1 MEPQQHVRKIDCV
14 QQSPVTLHVRRT
26 PSPSFTACDFGSFSK
41 CGVRLRVGSSSGSDG
56 IAGVGRFFP
65 AEPDCRA
72 AAVAGD
78 RFISIGTAI
87 SSSSISLIVSSL
99 VLLPLVEDLI
109 GKSSKVGRMSSVSSA
124 EISIVMSEVTSV
136 MNDVLSDSRS
146 DSSVASAFT
155 TPESACFVDP
165 VWSSS
170 SGPFMP
176 LVNSSFVGA
185 ETLTVTVVVITALS
199 LDTLTVYSPES
210 SKRASLM
217 LSTHCSCL
225 ASQLWLIRGS
235 RREPLIGLSPFIHLT
250 SGGGLPGVRKHLVSS
265 YDNLCQTFSPKL
277 KQMNTL

>member
-1 MEPQQHVRKIDCV
+1 M
-14 QQSPVTLHVRRT
+14 TLHVRRT
-26 PSPSFTACDFGSFSK
+26 PSPSFTACDFGSISK

-65 AEPDCRA
+65 AEPDSRA

-78 RFISIGTAI
+78 RFIPIGTAI

-155 TPESACFVDP
+155 TTESACFVDP
-165 VWSSS
+165 RLVLVIRPVHAVSKLVFRRCTDLNRHCRRYHSLIVRYS
-170 SGPFMP
+170 YGVLAGVVETSVLNVKYALFMFSVPALADTRVATGAADWIISLHP
-176 LVNSSFVGA
+176 LDFRWGFA
-185 ETLTVTVVVITALS
+185 WCKETSRVI
-199 LDTLTVYSPES
+199 
-210 SKRASLM
+210 
-217 LSTHCSCL
+217 
-225 ASQLWLIRGS
+225 I
-235 RREPLIGLSPFIHLT
+235 
-250 SGGGLPGVRKHLVSS
+250 
-265 YDNLCQTFSPKL
+265 
-277 KQMNTL
+277 

>member
-1 MEPQQHVRKIDCV
+1 MEPQQHVRKEV
-14 QQSPVTLHVRRT
+14 KTVYQQSPVTLHVRRT
-26 PSPSFTACDFGSFSK
+26 PSPSFTACDFGSISK

-56 IAGVGRFFP
+56 IAGVGRFFVLSLALP
-65 AEPDCRA
+65 PELDSRA

-78 RFISIGTAI
+78 RFIPIGTAI

-99 VLLPLVEDLI
+99 VLLPLVEDLT

-155 TPESACFVDP
+155 TPESACFVDT

-170 SGPFMP
+170 SGPLMP

-185 ETLTVTVVVITALS
+185 ETFTVTVVVITALS
-199 LDTLTVYSPES
+199 LDTPTVYSPES
-210 SKRASLM
+210 SQQASLM

-225 ASQLWLIRGS
+225 ASQLLLTRGS
-235 RREPLIGLSPFIHLT
+235 RREPLIG
-250 SGGGLPGVRKHLVSS
+250 
-265 YDNLCQTFSPKL
+265 
-277 KQMNTL
+277 